1 MVNIQQQPGSS
12 AKQVADLSGIE
23 GRAITLADFPSKSG
37 ARRFF
42 IDLPV
47 GLAILTLGM
56 FAGEQLRVY
65 LHLIIPGN
73 LVGLFVLL
81 LCFRLRVIPP
91 QLIEA
96 AAKRL
101 LYIMPALFVPLF
113 VSAICQGQLWSR
125 LGWMLLP
132 ALLITTAGLWMFVGH
147 LAQHLLRPS
156 FKDE

>member
-1 MVNIQQQPGSS
+1 MTNIQQQPGSS
-12 AKQVADLSGIE
+12 AKQVTDLSGIE
-23 GRAITLADFPSKSG
+23 CRATTPADFPSKSG

-47 GLAILTLGM
+47 GLAILTLCM
-56 FAGEQLRVY
+56 LAGEQLRVY

-101 LYIMPALFVPLF
+101 LYIMLALFVPLF
-113 VSAICQGQLWSR
+113 VSAICLGQLWSR

-132 ALLITTAGLWMFVGH
+132 ALAWYRSRS
-147 LAQHLLRPS
+147 QLR
-156 FKDE
+156 